1 MTRDNL
7 SYPWNATQHDL
18 CHLLLRTAA
27 CQRTVRRGEE
37 RRGPVR
43 SFVRRCYSMPPCGIA
58 MATFAIILHVHTSHA
73 SRPSLFSF
81 CFAASDWH
89 MPT

>member
-18 CHLLLRTAA
+18 CHLLP
-27 CQRTVRRGEE
+27 TVRPPASAPSDEE

>member
-7 SYPWNATQHDL
+7 SYPWTQRNMICATY
-18 CHLLLRTAA
+18 HLPYGRLPAHRQT
-27 CQRTVRRGEE
+27 RRGEQ
-37 RRGPVR
+37 RTR